1 MQQLILGIG
10 NHMVG
15 DTALLAPGYRDSN
28 IHIEIDA
35 GWDKTLALFHSISG
49 LLDIYCTCTKIIGR
63 LLKTF

>member
-15 DTALLAPGYRDSN
+15 DTALLAPGYRDSS

-35 GWDKTLALFHSISG
+35 GWDKTLALFH
-49 LLDIYCTCTKIIGR
+49 LLDFYCTCTKIIGH
-63 LLKTF
+63 LFKTL